1 LHITDR
7 CFDCLLSRV
16 EYECRLA
23 GADAELSARTVD
35 ACKKL
40 LDQIAGEAVPAPVIA
55 SRVHRLAYR
64 LIGNPDPYKNLK
76 EENMEVALR
85 CARKVEGSFSG
96 FRDLVLASVIANTL
110 DYGSLEHQVTDD
122 FEGFFSAAFSLDL
135 AIDHTPAMVSRL
147 ERVVYLCDNC
157 GEIVFD
163 AMLLRYLRSVGSH
176 LTVVVKGAPILNDAT
191 CREAYALGLHQIADA
206 VVTNAGP
213 VAELGIN
220 CSCAPEELVHAIKGC
235 TLVIAK
241 GMANYESLSDEPLGV
256 PVAYLLSAKC
266 VPIARSIGI
275 PVGSMVAY
283 MPDQGTG

>member
-1 LHITDR
+1 MRITDR
-7 CFDCLLSRV
+7 CVDCLLSRV

-23 GADAELSARTVD
+23 GADTARCARTVD
-35 ACKKL
+35 ACASL
-40 LDQIAGEAVPAPVIA
+40 LAEIAGEAVPAPVIA
-55 SRVHRLAYR
+55 SRIHRLAYR
-64 LIGNPDPYKNLK
+64 LIGNPDPYKELK
-76 EENMEVALR
+76 EENMKVALR
-85 CARKVEGSFSG
+85 CARRVQGSLSG

-122 FEGFFSAAFSLDL
+122 FEGFFQDAFSADL
-135 AIDHTPAMVSRL
+135 AIDHTPAMRPRL

-163 AMLLRYLRSVGSH
+163 AMLLRHLVSAGSH

-191 CREAYALGLHQIADA
+191 CREAGLLGLHQIADA

-213 VAELGIN
+213 VAELGVN
-220 CSCAPEELVHAIKGC
+220 CALAPEELIHAIRRS

-241 GMANYESLSDEPLGV
+241 GMANYESLSEERLGV

-266 VPIARSIGI
+266 VPIARSIGVS
-275 PVGSMVAY
+275 VGSMVAY
-283 MPDQGTG
+283 MPGQG

>member
-1 LHITDR
+1 MRITDR

-23 GADAELSARTVD
+23 GADAECCARTVD
-35 ACKKL
+35 ACASL
-40 LDQIAGEAVPAPVIA
+40 LAATAGEAVPAPVIA
-55 SRVHRLAYR
+55 SRIHRLAYR
-64 LIGNPDPYKNLK
+64 LIGNPDPYVELK
-76 EENMEVALR
+76 EENMKVALR
-85 CARKVEGSFSG
+85 CARRVEGSLSG
-96 FRDLVLASVIANTL
+96 FRDLVFASVIANTL
-110 DYGSLEHQVTDD
+110 DYGSLEHRVTDD
-122 FEGFFSAAFSLDL
+122 FEGFFQDAFSKDL
-135 AIDHTPAMVSRL
+135 AIDHTPAMRSRMD
-147 ERVVYLCDNC
+147 RVVYLCDNC

-163 AMLLRYLRSVGSH
+163 AMLLRHLAAAGSH

-191 CREAYALGLHQIADA
+191 CREAKDLGLHHIADA

-220 CSCAPEELVHAIKGC
+220 CALAPEELIGAIRKS

-241 GMANYESLSDEPLGV
+241 GMANYESLSDERLGV

-266 VPIARSIGI
+266 VPIARSIGV

-283 MPDQGTG
+283 MPGID